1 MPEEEVA
8 RKRIWVMQTR
18 RKDARARERERER
31 VQYVALQTL
40 NPKPKNSL
48 RNLLVF

>member
-18 RKDARARERERER
+18 RKDARERERERER
-31 VQYVALQTL
+31 ESTVCGPAD
-40 NPKPKNSL
+40 PKP
-48 RNLLVF
+48 